1 MTYKVTGKDL
11 TIEKIEAV
19 LTTGEPIALS
29 KEATA
34 GVRRSRSV
42 VKRIS
47 RSETPFYGINT
58 GFGHLCRARIG
69 PDDLEQLQENIILSH
84 AVGVGEPVPAGI
96 ARKMILLKVNAL
108 ARGLSGISLE
118 TLEMLMELYNRGVVP
133 QVPIQGS
140 VGASGDLAPLAH
152 MVLPMLG
159 RGTVTFQGKKAT
171 AARVLRKLGLSP
183 VRLKSKEGLALINGT
198 QFMAA
203 YAVEVVTRAVKLA
216 GMADIIAAMSVEAL
230 QGSARPFDARLHRIR
245 PHPGAAASAGNVRKL
260 LRASEILK
268 SHKDCPKV
276 QDPYSLRCVPQ
287 VHGASRDA
295 IVHVR
300 GIVEREINSVTDNP
314 IIFPEGDVVSG
325 GNFHGQPLALGL
337 DYIAMALAEL
347 ANISERRTF
356 LLVGGHDGLPKLLME
371 ETGLNSGFML
381 PQYTAA
387 ALVSENKCL
396 AHPASVDSIPTSLGF
411 EDHVSMGSISGRK
424 ALAVMENAETV
435 LAIELMC
442 SAQALDYRRLARPGR
457 GVLAAHREVRKHIT
471 HAERDRL
478 FQDDIQTAL
487 TLIRNGNIVGA
498 AESEIG
504 GLR

>member
-1 MTYKVTGKDL
+1 MAYEVTGNDL
-11 TIEKIEAV
+11 SLDKIEAIQAA
-19 LTTGEPIALS
+19 GEPIRLS
-29 KEATA
+29 GEAA
-34 GVRRSRSV
+34 ARVERARFLVEQIARSD
-42 VKRIS
+42 
-47 RSETPFYGINT
+47 TPFYGINT

-69 PDDLEQLQENIILSH
+69 HDDLEQLQENIILSH

-96 ARKMILLKVNAL
+96 ARTMMLLKVNAL
-108 ARGLSGISLE
+108 ACGFSGISIE
-118 TLEMLMELYNRGVVP
+118 TLEMLIELYNRGVVP
-133 QVPIQGS
+133 LIPTQGS

-159 RGTVTFQGKKAT
+159 RGTVTYQGKSSPAS
-171 AARVLRKLGLSP
+171 RVLHELGLGP

-203 YAVEVVTRAVKLA
+203 YAVEVVARAIKLA
-216 GMADIIAAMSVEAL
+216 KMADIIAAMSVEAL

-295 IVHVR
+295 IAHVR
-300 GIVEREINSVTDNP
+300 GVVEREINSVTDNP

-325 GNFHGQPLALGL
+325 GNFHGQPLALTL
-337 DYIAMALAEL
+337 DYLGIAIAEL
-347 ANISERRTF
+347 ADISERRTF

-387 ALVSENKCL
+387 ALVSENKGL

-424 ALAVMENAETV
+424 ALAILENTETV

-457 GVLAAHREVRKHIT
+457 GVLAAHREIRKYIT

-478 FQDDIQTAL
+478 FHDDIWTAL
-487 TLIRNGNIVGA
+487 TLIRKGNIVGA
-498 AESEIG
+498 AESAIG

>member
-11 TIEKIEAV
+11 TLEKIEAI
-19 LTTGEPIALS
+19 LAAGEPIALS
-29 KEATA
+29 REAA
-34 GVRRSRSV
+34 VRVRRSRSV
-42 VKRIS
+42 VDRIS

-69 PDDLEQLQENIILSH
+69 PNDLEQLQENIILSH
-84 AVGVGEPVPAGI
+84 AVGVGEPVPVGI
-96 ARKMILLKVNAL
+96 AQSMMLLKVNAL
-108 ARGLSGISLE
+108 AHGLSGISLK

-133 QVPIQGS
+133 LVPIQGS

-159 RGTVTFQGKKAT
+159 IGPVTYKGKRAS
-171 AARVLRKLGLSP
+171 AARILRKLGMSP
-183 VRLKSKEGLALINGT
+183 VRFKSKEGLALINGT

-216 GMADIIAAMSVEAL
+216 RLADIIAAMSVEAL

-295 IVHVR
+295 IAHVR

-387 ALVSENKCL
+387 ALVSENKVL

-411 EDHVSMGSISGRK
+411 EDHVSMGSISARK
-424 ALAVMENAETV
+424 ALAVLENAETV

-442 SAQALDYRRLARPGR
+442 SAQALDFRRLARPGR

-478 FQDDIQTAL
+478 FHDDIRTAL
-487 TLIRNGNIVGA
+487 TLIRKGNIVDA
-498 AESEIG
+498 AERKIG